1 MLITSMVYMIDTTVN
16 LILYPLIF
24 NWSEQIGYVNYV
36 TMNILPFFWE
46 GCIFVNDANFA
57 FL

>member
-1 MLITSMVYMIDTTVN
+1 MVYMKDQIVN
-16 LILYPLIF
+16 LNLEILIF

-36 TMNILPFFWE
+36 TMNVLPFFWE
-46 GCIFVNDANFA
+46 GCIFVNDVNFA